1 VLRAALSFV
10 TCDERF
16 TWLPRWDSNLDGG
29 KIAKRSGNCWP
40 IADATRPHRAQLYDS
55 ARALENIYP
64 GNGDGAFITMAEA
77 VRRLTIAK
85 EKAIVL
91 DMEIKRGAR
100 IPIEDVSLTEK
111 HILFFGRIRGVM
123 IASKLSAEQKNEILD
138 RLRDLPCLEITGN
151 RKLMTAYWSG
161 QMMSSPTGS

>member
-1 VLRAALSFV
+1 
-10 TCDERF
+10 
-16 TWLPRWDSNLDGG
+16 
-29 KIAKRSGNCWP
+29 
-40 IADATRPHRAQLYDS
+40 
-55 ARALENIYP
+55 
-64 GNGDGAFITMAEA
+64 MAEA

-85 EKAIVL
+85 EKEIVL

-111 HILFFGRIRGVM
+111 YILFFGHIRGVI

-138 RLRDLPCLEITGN
+138 RLRDLPCLEIKRN

>member
-1 VLRAALSFV
+1 
-10 TCDERF
+10 
-16 TWLPRWDSNLDGG
+16 
-29 KIAKRSGNCWP
+29 
-40 IADATRPHRAQLYDS
+40 
-55 ARALENIYP
+55 
-64 GNGDGAFITMAEA
+64 MAEA

-85 EKAIVL
+85 EKEIVL

-100 IPIEDVSLTEK
+100 IPIDDVS
-111 HILFFGRIRGVM
+111 GRIRGVM